1 MQRMTDRKRACEQW
15 EKSAVSQALFRF
27 CRPNRNRSFMCTSGE
42 TMHHYAKTHQ
52 GKSTVLWLGKNAPS
66 NHLRIRPKQRKK
78 PGITGLFRETPFY
91 Q

>member
-1 MQRMTDRKRACEQW
+1 
-15 EKSAVSQALFRF
+15 
-27 CRPNRNRSFMCTSGE
+27 MCTSGE